1 MQGKYGMPFKDRHVE
16 AHHYNSSVQP
26 KIFSDIIKSDD
37 ADPD

>member
-1 MQGKYGMPFKDRHVE
+1 MPLKERHVE
-16 AHHYNSSVQP
+16 AHRYNSLVQP